1 MKNNDTG
8 VQGARNPVAQVVIG
22 LSVLGIGVA
31 VLMTNMGLVELPS
44 LALYWPVLLI
54 LYGLGKLLAAR
65 AVNERVSY
73 GILILV
79 GLALQLNRLG
89 YDVLHFRTL
98 WPLVLMVVGGAVLY
112 QALSG
117 RRQIETVKPPAPGTS
132 DAILDISVL
141 MAGMERSVNSRDF
154 RGGDINAIMGG
165 CELDLRGSTIDQQ
178 AVINVFVAMG
188 GIVLRIPP
196 DWRVEIN
203 GTPILGAFE
212 EKTITPKADAKRL
225 IIQGYVIM
233 GSVELRN

>member
-1 MKNNDTG
+1 MKNEDTTMPG
-8 VQGARNPVAQVVIG
+8 SRNPVAQVVIG
-22 LSVLGIGVA
+22 LSVLAIGVA

-44 LALYWPVLLI
+44 IGLYWPVLLI
-54 LYGLGKLLAAR
+54 LFGLGKMLAAR

-73 GILILV
+73 GFLILI

-89 YDVLHFRTL
+89 YDVFHFRTL

-117 RRQIETVKPPAPGTS
+117 RRRIETVKQVAPASS
-132 DAILDISVL
+132 DAVLDVTAI
-141 MAGMERSVNSRDF
+141 MAGMERSVSSPDF
-154 RGGDINAIMGG
+154 RGGEISAIMGG
-165 CELDLRGSTIDQQ
+165 CELDLRAATIDQE

-188 GIVLRIPP
+188 SIELRIPP

-212 EKTITPKADAKRL
+212 DKTITPKAGAKRL
-225 IIQGYVIM
+225 VIQGTVIM
-233 GSVELRN
+233 GAVEVRN